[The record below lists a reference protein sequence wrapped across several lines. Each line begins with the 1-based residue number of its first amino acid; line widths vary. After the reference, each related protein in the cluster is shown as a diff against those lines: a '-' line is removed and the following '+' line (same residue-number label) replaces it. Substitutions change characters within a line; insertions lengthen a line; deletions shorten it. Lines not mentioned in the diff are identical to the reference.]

1 MLGLLSVSASATALG
16 DTPDT
21 GNLYTDPASFSE
33 GQSVKLTANFPN
45 GVFMVTFFK
54 QTAPETWT
62 SIGTDESNSYGN
74 AYLTNYQV
82 NGTQDVYARITS
94 GGPEGRTEVKTLT
107 PLPPDVIAPT
117 GPDTGNLTESP
128 TTFKAGDLISVTAN
142 FPDGTFPITLFKEG
156 PVGTWTAVATK
167 TSSSSGNATFSGFA
181 VTAATQRIF
190 ARKANNDRT
199 EVDDIKP
206 SPTVTLSIRRNC
218 TGNDCGAATATAYGQ
233 LDPVQEGRTFKLQRL
248 SSSTW
253 STVGNTATAGP
264 DGKLQIPFSFG
275 SLSQWSAR
283 SYRLVTADAATPA
296 LTSNTIQFMPGPT
309 QLGTNVLRVDV
320 DKGVF
325 PTILGPKYTGKATL
339 SVDGVVNPKLDHVA
353 LEKFGVR
360 GKSSAKFPK
369 KPYSLKFDK
378 SPKDTTVFGMGADKS
393 WTLLPNFIDQT
404 FIRDKVG
411 LDLGRR
417 MANIPWTPDSRFVEV
432 FVNDQYRGLYTM
444 TESVKIDNDRVDV
457 DADTG
462 MIMETDGADPEDP
475 SIGFISTIG
484 KIAFSFKDPDERKTL
499 TDGSPDPESVTDAK
513 MTLIKDRVN
522 AFESTI
528 YSSSTREQYP
538 DWLDVEAAAEF
549 YLLKEFT
556 RDNDTDFYNSHY
568 YSWDSVLDPLK
579 PLADRKF
586 HFGPAWDFDRSAGNV
601 SDTDAHSKYVSS
613 PVGWSMRGTGT
624 PSGRPYYSTHWFVQL
639 FKTTTF
645 KGAVEDR
652 WLELRDE
659 FEKVHLSETAAL
671 KAAIGVSAE
680 SDRKRWASEP
690 KRYASRGTYDQEIA
704 YVTKWYKDR
713 YTWMDGQL
721 SN

>member
-1 MLGLLSVSASATALG
+1 
-16 DTPDT
+16 
-21 GNLYTDPASFSE
+21 
-33 GQSVKLTANFPN
+33 
-45 GVFMVTFFK
+45 
-54 QTAPETWT
+54 
-62 SIGTDESNSYGN
+62 
-74 AYLTNYQV
+74 
-82 NGTQDVYARITS
+82 
-94 GGPEGRTEVKTLT
+94 
-107 PLPPDVIAPT
+107 
-117 GPDTGNLTESP
+117 
-128 TTFKAGDLISVTAN
+128 
-142 FPDGTFPITLFKEG
+142 
-156 PVGTWTAVATK
+156 
-167 TSSSSGNATFSGFA
+167 
-181 VTAATQRIF
+181 
-190 ARKANNDRT
+190 
-199 EVDDIKP
+199 
-206 SPTVTLSIRRNC
+206 
-218 TGNDCGAATATAYGQ
+218 
-233 LDPVQEGRTFKLQRL
+233 
-248 SSSTW
+248 
-253 STVGNTATAGP
+253 
-264 DGKLQIPFSFG
+264 
-275 SLSQWSAR
+275 LSQWSAK
-283 SYRLVTADAATPA
+283 SYRLVTADGVTPA

-309 QLGTNVLRVDV
+309 QLGKNVLRVDV

-325 PTILGPKYTGKATL
+325 PTSLGPEYTGKATL
-339 SVDGVVNPKLDHVA
+339 SVDGTVDPKLDHVA

-360 GKSSAKFPK
+360 GNSSAKFAK
-369 KPYSLKFDK
+369 KPYKLKFDK

-404 FIRDKVG
+404 FVRDKIG

-417 MANIPWTPDSRFVEV
+417 MTNIAWTPDSRFVEV

-444 TESVKIDNDRVDV
+444 TESVKIDNDRVNV

-499 TDGSPDPESVTDAK
+499 ADGTPDPESVTDAK
-513 MTLIKDRVN
+513 MTLIRNRVN
-522 AFESTI
+522 AFEQKL
-528 YSSSTREQYP
+528 YSASTRDEYP
-538 DWLDVEAAAEF
+538 DWIDPEAAAEF
-549 YLLKEFT
+549 YLVKEFT

-624 PSGRPYYSTHWFVQL
+624 SSGRPYYFTHWFVQL
-639 FKTTTF
+639 FKTSTF
-645 KGAVEDR
+645 NSVVEDR
-652 WLELRDE
+652 WLDLKDE
-659 FEKVHLSETAAL
+659 FEKVGASEVAAL

-680 SDRKRWASEP
+680 SDRKRWASES